1 MKKSILAI
9 AALIAASGAFAQTP
23 VVNQQCPTGDTGSC
37 TNQNQM
43 RDNISSVTGDTTAP
57 VSSSQQGVASASNAS
72 GNSINPNIHVD
83 PQVSQNSTN
92 ATTGTINGTN
102 TNGNDHASATGG
114 SAIGNDSKNDNR
126 SSVGD
131 TSTGASTATNGNN
144 SNGANTNGS
153 NSNGANTN
161 TSLTGGNT
169 MTGGANTATNTAN
182 GGAGGLGGTG
192 GQGGTGGSSTSNG
205 TNLGINGQQQ
215 GIAGSGNSDN
225 KNTNS
230 NGQGQ
235 GQGQQQANNGTNA
248 QGQSST
254 NKLSN
259 GSNSGGN
266 SLSNGSSSSSGS
278 TSNSGGNT
286 MSNGSNS
293 GGNSLG
299 QSSNTSNDGS
309 GNSSTRVDASDNSVY
324 NNKTI
329 FIPAIVPAT
338 PASQLAVGN
347 IVKETSACGPLQAIS
362 KREIKGTFHGIFS
375 TSEVPQGFHQELV
388 PYIDVNGV
396 EQQYKHVPL
405 PTGDGYRVYGHQVT
419 QYTTVVGVSGARN
432 IAIGGGGSSGSWGQ
446 GGMGTSSANQQ
457 LVTTLQLRLCEI
469 GTVKYPQ
476 VVKMIE
482 EVPVYI
488 EVERKPKKN

>member
-1 MKKSILAI
+1 MKTTLL
-9 AALIAASGAFAQTP
+9 AALIMASPMAFAQTP

-192 GQGGTGGSSTSNG
+192 GQGGTGGSSTS
-205 TNLGINGQQQ
+205 
-215 GIAGSGNSDN
+215 S
-225 KNTNS
+225 
-230 NGQGQ
+230 
-235 GQGQQQANNGTNA
+235 
-248 QGQSST
+248 
-254 NKLSN
+254 
-259 GSNSGGN
+259 
-266 SLSNGSSSSSGS
+266 
-278 TSNSGGNT
+278 SGGNT

-293 GGNSLG
+293 GGNALG
-299 QSSNTSNDGS
+299 QSSKTSNDGS
-309 GNSSTRVDASDNSVY
+309 GNSSTHVDASDRSVY

-329 FIPAIVPAT
+329 FIPSVVPAT
-338 PASQLAVGN
+338 PPSHLAVGN

-388 PYIDVNGV
+388 PYIDDNGV
-396 EQQYKHVPL
+396 EQQYKNVPL
-405 PTGDGYRVYGHQVT
+405 PTGDGYRVFGHQVT

>member
-1 MKKSILAI
+1 MKTTLL
-9 AALIAASGAFAQTP
+9 AALIMASPMAFAQTP

-126 SSVGD
+126 SSIGD

-192 GQGGTGGSSTSNG
+192 GQGGTGGSSTS
-205 TNLGINGQQQ
+205 
-215 GIAGSGNSDN
+215 S
-225 KNTNS
+225 
-230 NGQGQ
+230 
-235 GQGQQQANNGTNA
+235 
-248 QGQSST
+248 
-254 NKLSN
+254 
-259 GSNSGGN
+259 
-266 SLSNGSSSSSGS
+266 
-278 TSNSGGNT
+278 SGGNT

-293 GGNSLG
+293 GGNALG
-299 QSSNTSNDGS
+299 QSSKTSNDGS
-309 GNSSTRVDASDNSVY
+309 GNSSTHVDASDRSVY

-329 FIPAIVPAT
+329 FIPSVVPAT
-338 PASQLAVGN
+338 PPSHLAVGN

-375 TSEVPQGFHQELV
+375 TSEVLQGFHQELV

-396 EQQYKHVPL
+396 EQQYKNVPL
-405 PTGDGYRVYGHQVT
+405 PTGDGYRVFGHQVT

-482 EVPVYI
+482 
-488 EVERKPKKN
+488 VERKPKKN

>member
-1 MKKSILAI
+1 MKTTLL
-9 AALIAASGAFAQTP
+9 AALIMASPMAFAQTP

-192 GQGGTGGSSTSNG
+192 GQGGTGGSSTS
-205 TNLGINGQQQ
+205 
-215 GIAGSGNSDN
+215 S
-225 KNTNS
+225 
-230 NGQGQ
+230 
-235 GQGQQQANNGTNA
+235 
-248 QGQSST
+248 
-254 NKLSN
+254 
-259 GSNSGGN
+259 
-266 SLSNGSSSSSGS
+266 
-278 TSNSGGNT
+278 SGGNT

-293 GGNSLG
+293 GGNAMG
-299 QSSNTSNDGS
+299 QSSKTSNDGS
-309 GNSSTRVDASDNSVY
+309 GNSSTHVDASDRSVY

-329 FIPAIVPAT
+329 FIPSVVPAT
-338 PASQLAVGN
+338 PPSHLAVGN

-396 EQQYKHVPL
+396 EQQYKNVPL
-405 PTGDGYRVYGHQVT
+405 PTGDGYRVFGHQVT